1 MFPIQELSSTDS
13 VFQSRQL
20 ILARILQ
27 RAGISALVLNPGPSL
42 AYLTGLQFHTS
53 ERPVIAIFTTNAP
66 VVVFLPRLEGRKV
79 DGLSYKVR
87 VFSYEEDPA
96 SWAGV
101 LREAVQ
107 VAEIDRQVV
116 GVEPTR
122 LRFLEL
128 RLLEEVAPSSQFSS
142 AEDCLAQLRMQ
153 KDAGELA
160 AMRQAVTIA
169 QEALRRL
176 VPSIRP
182 GVTERQLSSELILHL
197 LRLGSD
203 PELPFAPIVSG
214 GPHSANPHAV
224 PSDRP
229 LQAGDLLVIDWG
241 AAHAGYCSDLTRTFA
256 IGSIEPEFTHIAE
269 VVEAANQAGRA
280 VVKPGVTCESV
291 DLAARRVIEQAGYGA
306 YFTHRTGHGLGM
318 EGHEPPYIRSGNLSR
333 LEPGMTFTIEPG
345 IYLPER
351 GGVRIED
358 NVVVTEQGSE
368 CLSDNPRSI
377 AVIGG

>member
-1 MFPIQELSSTDS
+1 MRELRD
-13 VFQSRQL
+13 
-20 ILARILQ
+20 
-27 RAGISALVLNPGPSL
+27 
-42 AYLTGLQFHTS
+42 LTG
-53 ERPVIAIFTTNAP
+53 V
-66 VVVFLPRLEGRKV
+66 
-79 DGLSYKVR
+79 
-87 VFSYEEDPA
+87 
-96 SWAGV
+96 
-101 LREAVQ
+101 
-107 VAEIDRQVV
+107 
-116 GVEPTR
+116 
-122 LRFLEL
+122 
-128 RLLEEVAPSSQFSS
+128 
-142 AEDCLAQLRMQ
+142 
-153 KDAGELA
+153 
-160 AMRQAVTIA
+160 
-169 QEALRRL
+169 
-176 VPSIRP
+176 SI
-182 GVTERQLSSELILHL
+182 LITY
-197 LRLGSD
+197 RWCY
-203 PELPFAPIVSG
+203 
-214 GPHSANPHAV
+214 
-224 PSDRP
+224 
-229 LQAGDLLVIDWG
+229 WG